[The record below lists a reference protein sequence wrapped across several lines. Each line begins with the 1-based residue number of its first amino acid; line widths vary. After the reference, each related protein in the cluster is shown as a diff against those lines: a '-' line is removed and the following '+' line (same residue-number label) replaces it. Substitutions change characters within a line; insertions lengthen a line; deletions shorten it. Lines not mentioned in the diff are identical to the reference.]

1 MKINQVSNYNV
12 NNSMAFGSIKSSV
25 RHLKEKWYGED
36 YLEYNPHPKSLF
48 KSREE
53 YLDDILSDEPSLAS
67 KVKHKWEKFLEEKAL
82 NVGGICLVLSTILA
96 CGFGL
101 TKSCS
106 KNVSS
111 KNVKTSINLVK
122 ENTKN
127 Q

>member
-1 MKINQVSNYNV
+1 MKINQINNYRINKQPM
-12 NNSMAFGSIKSSV
+12 NTSFGSLKN
-25 RHLKEKWYGED
+25 LKERWYGKD
-36 YLEYNPHPKSLF
+36 YLENNPHPKSLF

-67 KVKHKWEKFLEEKAL
+67 KVKHKWKKFLEEKAL
-82 NVGGICLVLSTILA
+82 NVAGICLVLSTILA

-122 ENTKN
+122 ENPKI